1 MGLFSRGRDK
11 GRETKNIDGKKKN
24 KLDQINDKTSGA
36 GSDEAKAARRRTVGG
51 IGCESMIE
59 PVPEFDKA
67 PCETVFRGQNN
78 QWIVLGRDR
87 PGNRM
92 SGYGGQGHTHC
103 GHIDLVVGRGS
114 SKNNGLKAAGPK
126 DGELMGNNFF
136 NDAARIYISQ
146 KTDIDKN
153 FGLSRGRQ
161 GNKKGHSGIGIK
173 ADAVRVVGRGG
184 VKIITGK
191 AQNVKAGMGGEK
203 LSMGSKES
211 RPAPKIE
218 LIAGNQDG
226 SSRHFSIDKGF
237 FTVNNIQPAVMGD
250 NMIEAVNELIELV
263 NQLQGAVANFATQQT
278 LLNTVMTV
286 HTHPVALAYTTPSP
300 ELMSAGINNTIK
312 MVTDVHIPL
321 FSQKVNTMFYQMNYL
336 QPFGMQY
343 ICSRSVNITQA

>member
-1 MGLFSRGRDK
+1 MSSK
-11 GRETKNIDGKKKN
+11 PIQNQKKAKN
-24 KLDQINDKTSGA
+24 KEFITQIQSVGKRTGIA
-36 GSDEAKAARRRTVGG
+36 QKPIDEAIPTYEKGM
-51 IGCESMIE
+51 CEQIQ
-59 PVPEFDKA
+59 
-67 PCETVFRGQNN
+67 RGDNN
-78 QWIVLGRDR
+78 SFIVLGRDR
-87 PGNRM
+87 PSNLY
-92 SGYGGQGHTHC
+92 SGYGGKGSTQC
-103 GHIDLVVGRGS
+103 GRIDLLVGLG
-114 SKNNGLKAAGPK
+114 AGMKGGPPNE
-126 DGELMGNNFF
+126 DVIVNPNFAL
-136 NDAARIYISQ
+136 DAARIYISQ

-173 ADAVRVVGRGG
+173 ADAVRVIGRGG

-191 AQNVKAGMGGEK
+191 GQNIKAGMGGEK

-211 RPAPKIE
+211 RPSPKIE

-237 FTVNNIQPAVMGD
+237 FSVNNIQPAVMGD
-250 NMIEAVNELIELV
+250 NMVDAVGELIELV

-300 ELMSAGINNTIK
+300 ELMGAGINNTIK
-312 MVTDVHIPL
+312 MITDVHIPL
-321 FSQKVNTMFYQMNYL
+321 FSQKVNTMFYEMNYL

-343 ICSRSVNITQA
+343 ICSRSVNIT

>member
-1 MGLFSRGRDK
+1 MSFFQKGRDG
-11 GRETKNIDGKKKN
+11 GRELGNIDSRKRN
-24 KLDQINDKTSGA
+24 RLDQIGDTSTGS
-36 GSDEAKAARRRTVGG
+36 GSDEAKEARRRVIGG
-51 IGCESMIE
+51 VGCENMVE
-59 PVPEFDKA
+59 PVPTYDRA
-67 PCETVFRGQNN
+67 PCETVINGQNN

-87 PGNRM
+87 PGNRA
-92 SGYGGQGHTHC
+92 SGYGGQGHSHC
-103 GHIDLVVGRGS
+103 GHIDLVVGRGA
-114 SKNNGLKAAGPK
+114 SKNNGLKAAGPS
-126 DGELMGNNFF
+126 DDDVIGNNFF
-136 NDAARIYISQ
+136 NDAARIYISS

-161 GNKKGHSGIGIK
+161 GNKKGYSGIGIK
-173 ADAVRVVGRGG
+173 ADAVRVIGRAG
-184 VKIITGK
+184 VKIVTGK

-203 LSMGSKES
+203 LSMGSKEM

-250 NMIEAVNELIELV
+250 NMVEAMTELIDLV
-263 NQLQGAVANFATQQT
+263 NQIQGALVNFATQQSI
-278 LLNTVMTV
+278 LNGVMAV

-300 ELMSAGINNTIK
+300 EMASAGINNMIK

-321 FSQKVNTMFYQMNYL
+321 FSQKVNTMFYEMNYL

-343 ICSRSVNITQA
+343 INSRSVNIT